1 MNTPKFDK
9 YIENKQEKLSKN
21 TLATYTRLYKKLYKH
36 FNEEKEPVEIDE
48 ETLIDAILNDMTND
62 KGEVL
67 TNPNTL
73 TTIFNTIIII
83 KKEFDYPITKLLKA
97 KEKLLED
104 IYEHRENL
112 KIVKANTLPT
122 FKDLKTHLKNSLER
136 DDYVGYIINFMM
148 MNFFTRN
155 KDLDIYITTS
165 VKLAKDPTKNYLVI
179 RNWDILY
186 IKNVYK
192 TSRTYGQ
199 KTFSFRDRKLT
210 YAVQNFLKSQPQP
223 EGVTEWRLMVG
234 ENGEPLDET
243 SQAKFIRKYTF
254 KNISESDMF
263 KIRVNEFEKKSD
275 LKGLLEASKKRGT
288 NLNTVIT
295 NYSLK
300 NIKPM

>member
-1 MNTPKFDK
+1 
-9 YIENKQEKLSKN
+9 
-21 TLATYTRLYKKLYKH
+21 
-36 FNEEKEPVEIDE
+36 
-48 ETLIDAILNDMTND
+48 
-62 KGEVL
+62 
-67 TNPNTL
+67 
-73 TTIFNTIIII
+73 
-83 KKEFDYPITKLLKA
+83 
-97 KEKLLED
+97 
-104 IYEHRENL
+104 
-112 KIVKANTLPT
+112 
-122 FKDLKTHLKNSLER
+122 
-136 DDYVGYIINFMM
+136 M

-155 KDLDIYITTS
+155 KDLDKYITTS

-199 KTFSFRDRKLT
+199 KNFSFRDKKLT
-210 YAVQNFLKSQPQP
+210 YAVQNFLKSQP

-288 NLNTVIT
+288 NVNTVIT